1 MLCGEIRKGISK
13 RPKDSEVKVMSLDY
27 KNWSYGETS
36 ISSDT
41 DTVERALMSGEVKVE
56 APSASDL
63 RWALEWLATYQ
74 SADHKELA
82 QAFGNVIAFLELT
95 AQSKEKRSVLAKAK
109 KQYAKEKGIK
119 VSQVRLIKE

>member
-1 MLCGEIRKGISK
+1 
-13 RPKDSEVKVMSLDY
+13 MSLDY
-27 KNWSYGETS
+27 KNWSYGDAS

-41 DTVERALMSGEVKVE
+41 DTVETALKSGEIKVE

-74 SADHKELA
+74 SAEHKDLA

-95 AQSKEKRSVLAKAK
+95 AQSKEKRSVLAQAK